1 MTDMRFDATRPVAI
15 IGGGVMGTKVAW
27 ACARAGIPTR
37 LYEIDAAQRARA
49 ADNAASWGTAADKAR
64 VAASLSVSGDLTAAL
79 DGAQLAFENVPE
91 DLALKTRVL
100 GEIGAVLAPD
110 ALMGSNTSSLTCSPL
125 AAASG
130 RPALF
135 FNMNFSDPRTDRLVE
150 IMLSPL
156 TAPATLDFALAWAR
170 AIAMVP
176 VVTRKERMGY
186 SFNRLWRAIKKE
198 VLRQVE
204 DGHADPQ
211 DIDRAWIL
219 SFGTSMG
226 PFGMMDEIGLTTI
239 RKIEQQYYLAS
250 GDPTDAPPAFLD
262 RMIAE
267 GKLGVSSGEGFY
279 THPDPAYRRK
289 GWLDNTRTPLLE

>member
-1 MTDMRFDATRPVAI
+1 MDTRFDARRPIVV

-27 ACARAGIPTR
+27 ACARAGLPTR

-49 ADNAASWGTAADKAR
+49 WSQATGWGTSEEQTR
-64 VAASLSVSGDLTAAL
+64 VASCLSIGDDLAAAL
-79 DGAQLAFENVPE
+79 QGAQLAFENVPE

-100 GEIGAVLAPD
+100 GEIGATLAPG

-150 IMLSPL
+150 IMLSPM

-226 PFGMMDEIGLTTI
+226 PFGMMDEIGLPTI

-250 GDPTDAPPAFLD
+250 GDPSDAPPAFLD

-289 GWLDNTRTPLLE
+289 GWLDNSQTPLLE

>member
-1 MTDMRFDATRPVAI
+1 MDMAFDPRRPVAI

-27 ACARAGIPTR
+27 ACARAGIDTR
-37 LYEIDAAQRARA
+37 IFEIDAVQRERA
-49 ADNAASWGTAADKAR
+49 VRNASSWGSDADKAK
-64 VAASLSVSGDLTAAL
+64 VAAHLRATGDLDAVL
-79 DGAQLAFENVPE
+79 SDAQLAFENVPE

-100 GEIGAVLAPD
+100 GEIGAKLA
-110 ALMGSNTSSLTCSPL
+110 AGARMGSNTSSLLCTPL

-150 IMLSPL
+150 IMLSPM
-156 TAPATLDFALAWAR
+156 TAAATLDFALAWAR

-198 VLRQVE
+198 VLQQVA

-211 DIDRAWIL
+211 DIDRAWML

-239 RKIEQQYYLAS
+239 RKIEQQYHLAS
-250 GDPTDAPPAFLD
+250 GDPSDAPPAFLD

-267 GKLGVSSGEGFY
+267 GKLGVASGEGFY
-279 THPDPAYRRK
+279 KHPGPAYRRP
-289 GWLDNTRTPLLE
+289 GWLEGDG